1 MEELINRLVY
11 YKIFDK
17 TFKDSSHKYV
27 KKNKINE
34 AEIIKNY
41 KSITNYF
48 QVSDILILKQ
58 VHGTKIIDADDD
70 IVITTE
76 ADGSVTTKKNL
87 ILAIQT
93 ADCVPILLASG
104 DGKVIGAAH
113 AGWKGSLN
121 NIVGNIVT
129 KMIEKGATELKVI
142 IGPAIAQES
151 YEVDSEYYQ
160 AFLKQDINNKQFFID
175 SKKENHYMFD
185 LPGFVE
191 LKLKQAGVQDIK
203 NINEDT
209 YTNPLKYP
217 SKRRS
222 YHLQEEYSENILS
235 AIVIK

>member
-17 TFKDSSHKYV
+17 TFKDSSHKYI

-48 QVSDILILKQ
+48 QVSDILVLKQ
-58 VHGTKIIDADDD
+58 IHGTKIIDADDD
-70 IVITTE
+70 IVVTVE

-87 ILAIQT
+87 VLAIQT

-113 AGWKGSLN
+113 AGWKGALN
-121 NIVGNIVT
+121 DIVNNIVT
-129 KMIEKGATELKVI
+129 KMIEKGATDLKAV
-142 IGPAIAQES
+142 IGPCIAQES

-160 AFLKQDINNKQFFID
+160 TFLDKDIDSKQFFID
-175 SKKENHYMFD
+175 SKRENHYMFD

-209 YTNPLKYP
+209 YANPLKYP

-222 YHLQEEYSENILS
+222 YHLQEEYDENILS
-235 AIVIK
+235 AIIIK

>member
-17 TFKDSSHKYV
+17 TFKGSSHKYI
-27 KKNKINE
+27 KKNIISE
-34 AEIIKNY
+34 LEIIKNY

-48 QVSDILILKQ
+48 QASDILILKQ
-58 VHGTKIIDADDD
+58 IHSNIIIDADDD
-70 IVITTE
+70 IVITPE

-87 ILAIQT
+87 VLAVQT

-104 DGKVIGAAH
+104 DGKVIGAVH

-121 NIVGNIVT
+121 NIVSNIVT
-129 KMIEKGATELKVI
+129 NMIEKGAKDLKAV
-142 IGPAIAQES
+142 IGPAIAQKS
-151 YEVDSEYYQ
+151 YEVDSEYYK
-160 AFLKQDINNKQFFID
+160 AFLDQDINSKQFFID

-191 LKLKQAGVQDIK
+191 LKLKQAGVQDVK

-209 YTNPLKYP
+209 YANPLKYP
-217 SKRRS
+217 SRRRS